1 MFNFK
6 KWEVMFFIGIFMF
19 AAFFVSA
26 QTKDELKN
34 QVQELENQVD
44 LFEKIIDNKQKQT
57 KTLNNE
63 LDIIAKDIT
72 KKELE
77 IKRTELNIKKLDLE
91 IFDKESSIEKSA
103 DRIDASRRILVS
115 YLRDLYELNNADTIL
130 ILLKSPKISD
140 FFLQV
145 KSIKDINN
153 KTSEALNK
161 FKALK
166 IKLEEEKND
175 LEDNK
180 YDFLNLKSLTEIEKK
195 NLASEKNQK
204 NVLLVKTKGEEK
216 KYQGLLKNKKKD
228 LAELKSQLFYLEATG
243 ITAEE
248 ALKYAE
254 LAAERAGIRTSFLL
268 ALLEVETG
276 RQFENGVLTVGTNLG
291 SGNWK
296 KDMYDCYVRLG
307 KKSAAE
313 KQKQA
318 YFEIINKLNYDP
330 DKMPVS
336 RAPKYG
342 CGGAIGPA
350 QFLPLTWLLYEDRVA
365 SLIGKNPPDPWKIEA
380 AFMASALYLA
390 DNGADKKTL
399 AAEKLAAK
407 AYISG
412 SSSCQKY
419 ICNLYSSNII
429 ALAKIIDQNI

>member
-1 MFNFK
+1 
-6 KWEVMFFIGIFMF
+6 MF
-19 AAFFVSA
+19 AAFSVSA
-26 QTKDELKN
+26 QTKDELKK
-34 QVQELENQVD
+34 QVEELENQVN
-44 LFEKIIDNKQKQT
+44 LFEKIIDNRQKQT

-63 LDIIAKDIT
+63 LDILTKDIS

-77 IKRTELNIKKLDLE
+77 IKMTELSIKKLNYELE
-91 IFDKESSIEKSA
+91 EKEVSIEKSA
-103 DRIDASRRILVS
+103 KHIDASRKILVS
-115 YLRDLYELNNADTIL
+115 YLRDLYELNNASTIL

-145 KSIKDINN
+145 KSLKDVNA

-161 FKALK
+161 YKILK
-166 IKLEEEKND
+166 VKLEKEKND
-175 LEDNK
+175 LEDDK

-195 NLASEKNQK
+195 NIASEKKQK
-204 NVLLVKTKGEEK
+204 NTLLIKTKGEEK
-216 KYQGLLKNKKKD
+216 KYQGLLKSKKKD
-228 LAELKSQLFYLEATG
+228 LSELKSQLFYLEATG

-254 LAAERAGIRTSFLL
+254 LAAQRAGIRTSFLL

-276 RQFENGVLTVGTNLG
+276 RQFENGVLTIGTNLG

-307 KKSAAE
+307 KKTTAE

-318 YFEIINKLNYDP
+318 YFEIVNKLNYDP

-350 QFLPLTWLLYEDRVA
+350 QFLPATWLLYDERIA
-365 SLIGKNPPDPWKIEA
+365 FLIGKNPPDPWKIEA
-380 AFMASALYLA
+380 AFMAAALYLA
-390 DNGADKKTL
+390 DRGADKKTL
-399 AAEKLAAK
+399 DAEKSAAK

-412 SSSCQKY
+412 SSNCQKY
-419 ICNLYSSNII
+419 ICNLYSNNII

>member
-1 MFNFK
+1 MLNFK
-6 KWEVMFFIGIFMF
+6 KGKFLFFIGIFTV

-26 QTKDELKN
+26 QTKDELKK
-34 QVQELENQVD
+34 QVEELENQVN
-44 LFEKIIDNKQKQT
+44 LFEKIINDRQKQT

-63 LDIIAKDIT
+63 LNILNKDIS

-77 IKRTELNIKKLDLE
+77 IKRTELNIKKLNLE
-91 IFDKESSIEKSA
+91 ISDKEFSIEKSA
-103 DRIDASRRILVS
+103 KQIDASRRILVN
-115 YLRDLYELNNADTIL
+115 YLRDLYELNNASTIL

-145 KSIKDINN
+145 KSLKDINN

-161 FKALK
+161 YKILK
-166 IKLEEEKND
+166 TKLEDERND

-195 NLASEKNQK
+195 NLASEKKQK

-254 LAAERAGIRTSFLL
+254 LAAGRAGIRTSFLL

-307 KKSAAE
+307 KRTTAE
-313 KQKQA
+313 NQKKA
-318 YFEIINKLNYDP
+318 YFEIVNKLNYDP

-350 QFLPLTWLLYEDRVA
+350 QFLPATWLLFEDRVA
-365 SLIGKNPPDPWKIEA
+365 SLIGKKSPDPWKIEA
-380 AFMASALYLA
+380 AFMAAALYLS

-412 SSSCQKY
+412 SSNCQKY
-419 ICNLYSSNII
+419 ICNLYSNNIM